1 MNNNNIQPTRACS
14 NSSLR
19 SAPATRKR
27 SRQCFLNQKTGQR
40 QKTLKSLTQSLKDL
54 SSGSPVESLL
64 EFYLFHSKQGTK
76 YMKRIKRDITT
87 KKIEE
92 TMKNVGELF
101 NNAHPE
107 QKKVILSTVIKSFTI
122 DELERKYRF
131 AFGKLPKKTI
141 VKAKK
146 IAKIKPGKHQKKIR
160 KTKKLPQ
167 DIIKQIQEFNLSDL
181 VSRPSANR
189 EVITERKRDEEGN
202 IRKTRENVRFNQIG
216 GQRNA
221 YYAFRK
227 KYPKVKISPSSFRK
241 YTPNNIKKAKR
252 DSDLCTL
259 CADGFK
265 NKKKLNSTKKRLENL
280 LSNSSSSSDDYNIRK
295 LKNELIVLQKNNDL
309 FEEHRRLKDTIH
321 NNFNE
326 QKKNLKDGDV
336 MLVMD
341 FKENIALGKCQKET
355 SRDFYDAPQRSIFC
369 IASLSNKAKLNN
381 ETGLPSDERETVTS
395 YFDYISDVL
404 NHDSKFAFDCLNNL
418 IDGDDFSEFNVKNGN
433 NVYLW
438 ADNAGQ
444 HFRTF
449 EFLAEFF
456 QLQKRYPNLKFHLN
470 YFAEYHGK
478 NICDSHFARLSSF
491 YNSYTKSKEFA
502 DPIYTT
508 NEFISLLKQAVFK
521 SNEAISY
528 ENSRKKKGTKLK
540 KLLHVKFF
548 VYDRTEES
556 HNEVFF
562 KLMAN
567 NFTSYY
573 NFTVQKNQNDE
584 TLLAA
589 KYHEFDQHTKYYYP
603 KMTVDTRKPVLKRA
617 FRKSKKT
624 IADNE
629 DVTIDV
635 TNTFATLQ
643 QKQTHRD
650 KQIAKNLFTPRI
662 GNRATL
668 TNHPYRT
675 LHSPEN

>member
-1 MNNNNIQPTRACS
+1 MNNNNVQPTRACS

-27 SRQCFLNQKTGQR
+27 SRQCFLNQKTGQK

-141 VKAKK
+141 IKAKE

-160 KTKKLPQ
+160 ETKQLPQ
-167 DIIKQIQEFNLSDL
+167 DQIKEIAEFYESDE
-181 VSRPSANR
+181 VSRPSPNI
-189 EVITERKRDEEGN
+189 EVITKRIVDKENKKILKFRK
-202 IRKTRENVRFNQIG
+202 NVRYLQVG
-216 GQRNA
+216 GTRH
-221 YYAFRK
+221 AFTLYRK
-227 KYPKVKISPSSFRK
+227 KYPNRKTSLSSFRK
-241 YTPNNIKKAKR
+241 YTPKNIKKAKR

-265 NKKKLNSTKKRLENL
+265 NKKKLERTKKKLENL
-280 LSNSSSSSDDYNIRK
+280 VQNSTTSSDDYKILE
-295 LKNELIVLQKNNDL
+295 LKNELIVLQKNNEL
-309 FEEHRRLKDTIH
+309 FEEHRRLKDQIH
-321 NNFNE
+321 KNFDE

-369 IASLSNKAKLNN
+369 IASLSKKAKLNN
-381 ETGLPSDERETVTS
+381 ETGLPSDEREIVTN
-395 YFDYISDVL
+395 YFDYISDIL

-418 IDGDDFSEFNVKNGN
+418 IEGDDFSEFEVKNGN

-449 EFLAEFF
+449 EFLYEFL
-456 QLQKRYPNLKFHLN
+456 QLQKRYPNVKFHLN

-478 NICDSHFARLSSF
+478 NICDSHFARLNSF
-491 YNSYTKSKEFA
+491 YNSYTTSNEFA
-502 DPIYTT
+502 EPIYTT
-508 NEFISLLKQAVFK
+508 GEFISLLQKAVLN
-521 SNEAISY
+521 SNEAIAY

-540 KLLHVKFF
+540 KLLYSKFF
-548 VYDRTEES
+548 VYDRTEKS

-562 KLMAN
+562 KLIAN

-573 NFTVQKNQNDE
+573 NFTFQRNQNDE
-584 TLLAA
+584 LLLAA
-589 KYHEFDQHTKYYYP
+589 KYHEFDGHTRYYSP
-603 KMTVDTRKPVLKRA
+603 KIVAENRKPTLKRA
-617 FRKSKKT
+617 FRKSKNT
-624 IADNE
+624 IATNNE
-629 DVTIDV
+629 DVTH
-635 TNTFATLQ
+635 TFATLQ

-662 GNRATL
+662 ANRATL